1 VTGPDVK
8 RYLVRGDPDGRVL
21 VLRGH
26 GAMFARIT
34 VALGVVIAGLAVY
47 AVVGVIKKPSDEIA
61 LAVALA
67 AGLAGPALFVGAL
80 WRLRHPHALLTIDKD
95 AQTLQ
100 VTRHGQA
107 LAPIRFPDLGTMTLG
122 SIGYTIH
129 YSGGG
134 RGQGSEQAIRLTNH
148 PEVILYE
155 PATDRDMVRFVATL
169 RHVVGE
175 QYLPRAEKKPR
186 ADAQP

>member
-1 VTGPDVK
+1 MTGPDLK

-34 VALGVVIAGLAVY
+34 VGVGVVVAGLA
-47 AVVGVIKKPSDEIA
+47 AFAIAGVIQKPSDEIA
-61 LAVALA
+61 LGVAIA
-67 AGLAGPALFVGAL
+67 AGLAGPGLILGAL
-80 WRLRHPHALLTIDKD
+80 WRLRHPHALVTIDKD

-100 VTRHGQA
+100 VSRHGQA
-107 LAPIRFPDLGTMTLG
+107 LPAIKFPDLGTMTLG
-122 SIGYTIH
+122 SIGYTVH

-134 RGQGSEQAIRLTNH
+134 RAQGSEQAIRLTNH

-186 ADAQP
+186 PDAP